1 MELPGGG
8 STGFDPPAS
17 DIKNSVHESW
27 IGIKAMILKA
37 ATKY

>member
-17 DIKNSVHESW
+17 DIKKSVHESW

>member
-8 STGFDPPAS
+8 NTGFDPPAS
-17 DIKNSVHESW
+17 EIRKSVEESW

-37 ATKY
+37 ASKY

>member
-8 STGFDPPAS
+8 STGFDPPAT
-17 DIKNSVHESW
+17 DIRKSVEESW
-27 IGIKAMILKA
+27 IGIKAMIKKA